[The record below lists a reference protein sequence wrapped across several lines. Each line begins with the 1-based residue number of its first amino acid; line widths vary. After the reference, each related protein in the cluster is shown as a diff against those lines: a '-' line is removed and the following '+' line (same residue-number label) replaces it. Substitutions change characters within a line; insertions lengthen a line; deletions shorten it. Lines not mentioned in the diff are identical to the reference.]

1 MMKTLILQAAPAPG
15 GDYSFLIMIG
25 GMVAIMYFF
34 MIRPQ
39 MKKQKE
45 AKAFRES
52 LVKGDQV
59 VTIGGIHGKVVDLN
73 SKTALLQVEGA
84 KIRVELTAIN
94 PAGEADTEEMQ
105 RRG

>member
-1 MMKTLILQAAPAPG
+1 MMNNMLLQAPAPG
-15 GDYSFLIMIG
+15 GDYTFLIMIG

-45 AKAFRES
+45 AKQFRES
-52 LVKGDQV
+52 LQKGYKV
-59 VTIGGIHGKVVDLN
+59 VTIGGIHGKVVEMN
-73 SKTALLQVEGA
+73 AKTALLQIDGA

-94 PAGEADTEEMQ
+94 PGGEADAEEMQ